1 MRLNQTVPSNIPIK
15 MNPSLA
21 LLFLAGTCALY
32 SDNGKVAPSIPEN
45 YKLVYK
51 QDFESKE
58 SLDEFVATDKRV
70 WKWGEEKGIGFIEHF
85 GKSKYKYEVRSP
97 FNIALVDGIEVK
109 DFILEAKLRQ
119 TGKEYGHRDMC
130 VFYNFKGRAH
140 FYYTHIAS
148 VTDNHAHNCF
158 VVNGNPRTKISHKTT
173 QGHNWSSREWHD
185 FRLVREHSTG
195 KIDVFVNDFEKPIM
209 RAVDKTFEWGRVGF
223 GSFDDTGRVAAVR
236 LYAPESR
243 KPDDGDPF
251 VEARQ
256 K

>member
-1 MRLNQTVPSNIPIK
+1 M
-15 MNPSLA
+15 MNSLLV

-32 SDNGKVAPSIPEN
+32 SDSDKAAPSIPEN

-85 GKSKYKYEVRSP
+85 RKSKYKYEVRSP

-130 VFYNFKGRAH
+130 VFYNFKDRSH

-158 VVNGNPRTKISHKTT
+158 VVNGKPRTKISHKTT
-173 QGHNWSSREWHD
+173 QGHNWSKREWHD
-185 FRLVREHSTG
+185 FRLLREHSTG

-251 VEARQ
+251 AKGRQ